1 MHWAPAVVDGNI
13 TEAELVRG
21 LDGIVSH
28 ELMASAVA
36 NYREILCNVARRWAG
51 AIANDD
57 VTEVA
62 VIEELGIP
70 AEVVSAAIAEYK
82 RIYAE
87 IEVTKA
93 AEKAEQLAE
102 TFRAVVTR
110 K

>member
-1 MHWAPAVVDGNI
+1 
-13 TEAELVRG
+13 
-21 LDGIVSH
+21 
-28 ELMASAVA
+28 MASAVA
-36 NYREILCNVARRWAG
+36 NYREILCNVERRWVG
-51 AIANDD
+51 AIANGD
-57 VTEVA
+57 VTEAA

-70 AEVVSAAIAEYK
+70 AELVNDAVAEYK
-82 RIYAE
+82 RVYAE